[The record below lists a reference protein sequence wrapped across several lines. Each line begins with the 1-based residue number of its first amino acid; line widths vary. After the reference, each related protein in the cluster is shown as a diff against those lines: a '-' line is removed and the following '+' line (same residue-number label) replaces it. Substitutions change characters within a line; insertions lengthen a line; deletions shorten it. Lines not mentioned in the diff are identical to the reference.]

1 MTRKR
6 KEFPILENITITDV
20 AAEGKAL
27 ARVDD
32 MVVFVPF
39 VVPGDV
45 VDLKIQKKKHH
56 YSEATAVK
64 FHQYSPL
71 RAVPFCPHFGVCGG
85 CKWQCLPYKEQLKYK
100 QQQVLDNLTRIGK
113 VELNGVQPILGSV
126 KTEEYRNKLEFG
138 FSNKRWLTPE
148 EIASGNAYTQN
159 GAVGFHTSGSFDKIC
174 PSNSAA

>member
-56 YSEATAVK
+56 YCGPYLSARISEFAAVA
-64 FHQYSPL
+64 S
-71 RAVPFCPHFGVCGG
+71 
-85 CKWQCLPYKEQLKYK
+85 
-100 QQQVLDNLTRIGK
+100 
-113 VELNGVQPILGSV
+113 GSV
-126 KTEEYRNKLEFG
+126 SHIKNS
-138 FSNKRWLTPE
+138 SNT
-148 EIASGNAYTQN
+148 
-159 GAVGFHTSGSFDKIC
+159 
-174 PSNSAA
+174 SNSKFWIILPVSVR

>member
-1 MTRKR
+1 MGMQKEKTKKKMQKKMLLLFPEIKIRNPINSSDMTRKR

-56 YSEATAVK
+56 Y
-64 FHQYSPL
+64 
-71 RAVPFCPHFGVCGG
+71 
-85 CKWQCLPYKEQLKYK
+85 
-100 QQQVLDNLTRIGK
+100 
-113 VELNGVQPILGSV
+113 
-126 KTEEYRNKLEFG
+126 
-138 FSNKRWLTPE
+138 
-148 EIASGNAYTQN
+148 
-159 GAVGFHTSGSFDKIC
+159 
-174 PSNSAA
+174 